1 VNELECGT
9 MGSGT
14 ELELELKESKDLGE
28 YPSELEESKIGFGIT
43 RHPSELKVVSVE
55 VKGKTVS

>member
-28 YPSELEESKIGFGIT
+28 YPSELEE
-43 RHPSELKVVSVE
+43 
-55 VKGKTVS
+55 